1 MDGANTPSAADE
13 EGQRGR
19 GPGEE
24 EDLGK
29 EDLGSAASGCCR
41 GRGRGRRDRPCPLRP
56 RPLGSCSRIPPPPQ
70 QLEAGGIGSDPS
82 PQDGALGSGI
92 RAPRASRGKAGLKH
106 QGVTQQ
112 KATSSSSCS
121 PRPRL
126 LLPCPPTPPWIQCSQ
141 WSECCRPREQKESLS
156 SLCQDVMGL
165 VLHQHLHAPHVR
177 APELQ
182 AILHPLDL
190 LQV

>member
-1 MDGANTPSAADE
+1 MPPKAKTPRIL
-13 EGQRGR
+13 QQ
-19 GPGEE
+19 
-24 EDLGK
+24 DLT
-29 EDLGSAASGCCR
+29 
-41 GRGRGRRDRPCPLRP
+41 
-56 RPLGSCSRIPPPPQ
+56 PPQ

-92 RAPRASRGKAGLKH
+92 RAPHASRGKAGLEH

-126 LLPCPPTPPWIQCSQ
+126 LPPCPPTPPWIQCSQ
-141 WSECCRPREQKESLS
+141 WSECCRPREQQESLS
-156 SLCQDVMGL
+156 PLCQDVVGL
-165 VLHQHLHAPHVR
+165 VFHQHLHAPHVR

-190 LQV
+190 LQVQHPGLHPGHVHPLVHLIDAALHQPH